1 MSGELVSNH
10 PKEEFFKTPDL
21 VIAKPAIIY
30 PGKSALVSV
39 AIDDQTCTD
48 VKKVLDKTKVN
59 IAMRSRY
66 AQLGLDIHPREV
78 SGFVSRLMHPEPIIP
93 LRIHNHALRP
103 IQLGEA
109 TRLMRLFYNPEDALL
124 TGGELRKAIGK
135 GKIRLGRGR
144 GTTWEWATDDA
155 GEITGVL
162 LLTKGQR
169 RWIPKGEDVIEMD
182 PEDQNYRA
190 TIDGLLKPLPE
201 DESDPLFKDGQ
212 EVLWI
217 DETKGKITLDST
229 IEGVLK
235 TDIFR
240 LVGSSRK
247 RFSTVPGGIQTNS
260 RLVDSATTWPV
271 RFEIKGL
278 MGATSQAYCVEI
290 QFYQNGHENHAQF

>member
-1 MSGELVSNH
+1 
-10 PKEEFFKTPDL
+10 
-21 VIAKPAIIY
+21 
-30 PGKSALVSV
+30 
-39 AIDDQTCTD
+39 
-48 VKKVLDKTKVN
+48 
-59 IAMRSRY
+59 MRSRF

-78 SGFVSRLMHPEPIIP
+78 SGFVNRLMNPESIVP

-103 IQLGEA
+103 IQLAQE

-124 TGGELRKAIGK
+124 TGDKLRQAIGK
-135 GKIRLGRGR
+135 GKIKLGRGR
-144 GTTWEWATDDA
+144 KTTWQWATNDE
-155 GEITGVL
+155 GEPTGVL

-169 RWIPKGEDVIEMD
+169 RWIPRGEDVIEMD

-190 TIDGLLKPLPE
+190 TIDGLLKRLPE

-217 DETKGKITLDST
+217 DETKAKITLDHT

-240 LVGSSRK
+240 LVSSGRK
-247 RFSTVPGGIQTNS
+247 GFSTVPGGIQTNS

-278 MGATSQAYCVEI
+278 MGATPQVYCVEI
-290 QFYQNGHENHAQF
+290 QFYQNGHENHS